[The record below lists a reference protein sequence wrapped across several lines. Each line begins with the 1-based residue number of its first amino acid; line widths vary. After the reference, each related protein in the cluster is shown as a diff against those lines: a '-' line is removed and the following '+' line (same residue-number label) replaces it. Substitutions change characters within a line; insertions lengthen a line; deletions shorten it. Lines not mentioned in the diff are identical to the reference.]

1 MWCPA
6 DQLLLGSSLHLKE
19 GTKNVPYKI
28 NLSLIE
34 EKNDLDLDSVQCF
47 LILQGWKVWEVWGTV
62 LRIRTNLCLYSGAI
76 IWTLALMFIRLVVES
91 ELEANL
97 AFMRGS
103 LLTNETVSHS
113 VHSGEMWFD
122 NMTLYI
128 NLLQDIHDRLGTEI
142 IQVLNAPLTSSLS
155 VSLSL

>member
-1 MWCPA
+1 M
-6 DQLLLGSSLHLKE
+6 
-19 GTKNVPYKI
+19 
-28 NLSLIE
+28 
-34 EKNDLDLDSVQCF
+34 
-47 LILQGWKVWEVWGTV
+47 
-62 LRIRTNLCLYSGAI
+62 NLCLYSGAI